1 MAVTIADV
9 AAEAGVSK
17 ATVSRTFGM
26 PDRVNAVT
34 RAHVLEVAERLGYVP
49 DPAPRSTRTGS
60 VGLIVPDIVNP
71 FFPPMIK
78 AVQRRARSRN
88 YGIYLADSDAHPG
101 EEAEAVAE
109 MSKQVDGLIFWSS
122 RLPAETLIDIA
133 GRVPTVLVNR
143 SAGGLPT
150 VVASSEDGMRQ
161 AVEHLYALGHTRCA
175 YVNAPRNVWSNQH
188 RRSAVRRTCKALGME
203 LVELGPFAQ
212 SVEGGIQ
219 AADIVAAHGVTAAI
233 ANNDLVAVGLMQQ
246 LANRGLSVPDDI
258 SVVGVDDTFVASLCR
273 PQLTTVRIPVDEIG
287 ALAVDLLLNVI
298 QGGDKAGAGPVEVDT
313 QLIVRE
319 STGPATTEIHW
330 PSRPLPSQ
338 D

>member
-26 PDRVNAVT
+26 PDRVNTVT
-34 RAHVLEVAERLGYVP
+34 RTHVLAVAEQLGYVP

-88 YGIYLADSDAHPG
+88 YGIYLADSDAHAG

-122 RLPAETLIDIA
+122 RLPSETLVDIA

-175 YVNAPRNVWSNQH
+175 YVNAPRGVWSNQH
-188 RRSAVRRTCKALGME
+188 RRAAVRRTCKALGME

-212 SVEGGIQ
+212 SVEGGVQ

-233 ANNDLVAVGLMQQ
+233 ANNDLTAIGLMLQ

-258 SVVGVDDTFVASLCR
+258 SVVGVDDTFVASLMR

-287 ALAVDLLLNVI
+287 SLAVDLLLNLL
-298 QGGDKAGAGPVEVDT
+298 QSGDKADTGPVEVDT

-319 STGPATTEIHW
+319 STGPVTAEIHW

>member
-1 MAVTIADV
+1 MNCVEFRRQLAIDPQATAADFVQHRAECPRCAEAHARALAFENNFARALNIAVPAQLAEAILLAQTTAERRRRTNLRRASIFAV
-9 AAEAGVSK
+9 AAMLVLAVGV
-17 ATVSRTFGM
+17 V
-26 PDRVNAVT
+26 
-34 RAHVLEVAERLGYVP
+34 
-49 DPAPRSTRTGS
+49 
-60 VGLIVPDIVNP
+60 
-71 FFPPMIK
+71 
-78 AVQRRARSRN
+78 
-88 YGIYLADSDAHPG
+88 
-101 EEAEAVAE
+101 
-109 MSKQVDGLIFWSS
+109 
-122 RLPAETLIDIA
+122 
-133 GRVPTVLVNR
+133 
-143 SAGGLPT
+143 
-150 VVASSEDGMRQ
+150 GMRVEAKPLSVQ

-212 SVEGGIQ
+212 SVEGGVQ

-233 ANNDLVAVGLMQQ
+233 ANNDLVAIGLMQQ

-273 PQLTTVRIPVDEIG
+273 PQLTTVRIPVEEIG

-298 QGGDKAGAGPVEVDT
+298 QSGDKADTGTVEVDT

-319 STGPATTEIHW
+319 STGPATTEVHW
-330 PSRPLPSQ
+330 PSRPLPTQ

>member
-9 AAEAGVSK
+9 AVEAGVSK

-26 PDRVNAVT
+26 PDRVNAAT
-34 RAHVLEVAERLGYVP
+34 RTHVLEVAERLGYIP
-49 DPAPRSTRTGS
+49 DPIPRSTRTGS
-60 VGLIVPDIVNP
+60 IGLIVPDIVNP

-88 YGIYLADSDAHPG
+88 YGVSLADSDAHAG

-109 MSKQVDGLIFWSS
+109 MSRQVDGLIFWSS
-122 RLPAETLIDIA
+122 RLPSETLVEVA
-133 GRVPTVLVNR
+133 SRVPTVLVNR

-175 YVNAPRNVWSNQH
+175 YVNAPRSVWSNQH
-188 RRSAVRRTCKALGME
+188 RRAAVRRTCKSLGME
-203 LVELGPFAQ
+203 LVEVGPFAQ
-212 SVEGGIQ
+212 SVEGGVQ

-233 ANNDLVAVGLMQQ
+233 ANNDLTAIGLMLQ
-246 LANRGLSVPDDI
+246 LVNRGLSIPDDI
-258 SVVGVDDTFVASLCR
+258 SVVGVDDTFVATLTR
-273 PQLTTVRIPVDEIG
+273 PQLTTVRIPVEEIG
-287 ALAVDLLLNVI
+287 SLAVDLLLSI
-298 QGGDKAGAGPVEVDT
+298 LQSRDKADTGPIEVDT
-313 QLIVRE
+313 QLIVRG
-319 STGPATTEIHW
+319 STGPATAKVHW
-330 PSRPLPSQ
+330 PARPLPTQ